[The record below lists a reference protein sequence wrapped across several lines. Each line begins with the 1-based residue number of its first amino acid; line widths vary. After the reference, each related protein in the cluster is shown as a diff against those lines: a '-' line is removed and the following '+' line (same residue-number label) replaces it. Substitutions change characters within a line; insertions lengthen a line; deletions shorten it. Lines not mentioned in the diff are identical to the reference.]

1 MRRAGLTGLLAVLCV
16 PVLLAAA
23 ALGPLAAMEQADR
36 DRLDAV
42 HPLVSPDIGAPSP
55 EAMEIPLVA
64 WLYQLA
70 LMQDPD
76 DYSPYTLDEEIQL
89 NCSKKDIRKPME
101 KLAPALPDGWTD
113 LLEQMELRAARVIPV
128 GYALHKAFSSLELRF
143 YDQDVFTPFGTLT
156 VVTAPDKVTPVQ
168 MNLFVNGFY
177 DLEITPALDD
187 PYGVLEDITLVLGL
201 EELDWEPVQ
210 LASSDSYWCIRS
222 NQANLRLVVHAQT
235 YEPDGSYS
243 LSITLTMM
251 PPE

>member
-1 MRRAGLTGLLAVLCV
+1 M
-16 PVLLAAA
+16 
-23 ALGPLAAMEQADR
+23 
-36 DRLDAV
+36 
-42 HPLVSPDIGAPSP
+42 
-55 EAMEIPLVA
+55 
-64 WLYQLA
+64 
-70 LMQDPD
+70 
-76 DYSPYTLDEEIQL
+76 
-89 NCSKKDIRKPME
+89 
-101 KLAPALPDGWTD
+101 
-113 LLEQMELRAARVIPV
+113 
-128 GYALHKAFSSLELRF
+128 
-143 YDQDVFTPFGTLT
+143 FTPFGTLT

-177 DLEITPALDD
+177 DLEITPALED

-210 LASSDSYWCIRS
+210 LASSDGYWCIRN